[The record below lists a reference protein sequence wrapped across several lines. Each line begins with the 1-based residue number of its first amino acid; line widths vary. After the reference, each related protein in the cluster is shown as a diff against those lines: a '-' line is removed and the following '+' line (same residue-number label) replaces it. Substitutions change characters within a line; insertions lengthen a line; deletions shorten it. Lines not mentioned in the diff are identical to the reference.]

1 MTWIPKGLSDA
12 QPAQPYRSSPGGE
25 GARSPNGTV
34 NVAQDIALSVIMPC
48 YQGERFIENSIR
60 VVNSELLS
68 LEQSFEI
75 VVVVDGFLD
84 RAFERAK
91 ALEPE
96 TRNLIV
102 IGYEEN
108 CGKGYAIAFGA
119 RHCRGRYVAILDSD
133 LDYHPRA
140 LSGFFAIAEEG
151 RADLVIGNRRDPRS
165 TYQYPWIRKLFSI
178 GFNIYVNI
186 LFPKMKIWDTQAGIK
201 LVRRPAASA
210 IFETLETSAGTHGYV
225 VDIYIL
231 MIARSKN
238 FRIVQAPCDFNMRES
253 SIGTGGK
260 FLRVAWKMG
269 RDVLEA
275 RSEIQRMT
283 KYDT

>member
-1 MTWIPKGLSDA
+1 MVGPISNLHQEKRERA
-12 QPAQPYRSSPGGE
+12 CF
-25 GARSPNGTV
+25 PNGTG
-34 NVAQDIALSVIMPC
+34 NIAQDIALSVVMPC
-48 YQGERFIENSIR
+48 YKGERFVENSIR
-60 VVNSELLS
+60 VVNSEL
-68 LEQSFEI
+68 QTFGHSFEI

-84 RAFERAK
+84 RTFECAK

-96 TRNLIV
+96 YRNLSV
-102 IGYEEN
+102 VGYEKN
-108 CGKGYAIAFGA
+108 RGKGYAIAFGA
-119 RHCRGRYVAILDSD
+119 RQCRGKYVAILDSD

-140 LSGFFAIAEEG
+140 LFGFFTIAEKSQ
-151 RADLVIGNRRDPRS
+151 ADLVIWNRRDPRS
-165 TYQYPWIRKLFSI
+165 TYRYPWIRKLFSM
-178 GFNIYVNI
+178 GFNVYVNI
-186 LFPKMKIWDTQAGIK
+186 LFPKLRIRDTQAGIK
-201 LVRRPAASA
+201 MIRRPAASS

-238 FRIVQAPCDFNMRES
+238 FRIVQAPCDFNMQES